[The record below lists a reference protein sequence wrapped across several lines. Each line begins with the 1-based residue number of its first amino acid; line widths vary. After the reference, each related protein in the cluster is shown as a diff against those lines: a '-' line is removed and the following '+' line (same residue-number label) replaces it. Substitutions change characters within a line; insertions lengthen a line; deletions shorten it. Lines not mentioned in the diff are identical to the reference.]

1 MRYWIIPANNNTA
14 IKKAAGWP
22 YPYVVKDIQ
31 GNDSI
36 ANNCL
41 TNSSEP
47 QAKLNRPNIDGSML
61 MSKPITNMAIDTNG
75 YASFSFM
82 YEEATSIINTP
93 IQQVS
98 LRPDASIYDL
108 QGRKIPAPIK
118 GPYIQGRKVRVK
130 K

>member
-1 MRYWIIPANNNTA
+1 M
-14 IKKAAGWP
+14 
-22 YPYVVKDIQ
+22 VKDIQ

-41 TNSSEP
+41 TNYSEP
-47 QAKLNRPNIDGSML
+47 HAKLNRPNIDGSML
-61 MSKPITNMAIDTNG
+61 MSKPITNMAIDING

>member
-1 MRYWIIPANNNTA
+1 M
-14 IKKAAGWP
+14 
-22 YPYVVKDIQ
+22 KDIQ

-47 QAKLNRPNIDGSML
+47 QAKLNWPNLDGSML

-93 IQQVS
+93 IQQ
-98 LRPDASIYDL
+98 
-108 QGRKIPAPIK
+108 QGRKISAPIK
-118 GPYIQGRKVRVK
+118 GLYIQGGKVRMK
-130 K
+130 Y